1 MLFSQIL
8 GQESIKNHLTQS
20 ATLGRIPHAQL
31 FVGPEGCGTLPMA
44 IAYARYIL
52 CQNVGVEN
60 EGGSAAC
67 NLKFDHFSHP
77 DLHFIYPTATNDL
90 IKGNAKS
97 LDYIAEWREFVSE
110 KPYGNLIDWNA
121 HLGIEN
127 KNSEIRVNEAQELLK
142 TMALKPYEG
151 GYKVV
156 IIWMAEKINTI
167 TANKLL
173 KILEEP
179 EEKTVLLLISE
190 DEESII
196 QTIRS
201 RCQVL
206 HFAGLPEKVIADVLV
221 LEEEIELKEA
231 FSIAR
236 KAQGSYNKAL
246 QLLYTDAEDL
256 QFEEWFVFWV
266 RAAFKAKGNASV
278 IIDLI
283 QWSEQIASLGRERQ
297 KKFLLYCIEMFRQAL
312 LINYQAPSL
321 VYLDSTTGNFSLEK
335 FAPFVNG
342 SNIDALFTSVS
353 EAINQIER
361 NINSKIILTD
371 LSIQLTRIIHKK

>member
-206 HFAGLPEKVIADVLV
+206 HFAGLPEKVIADALV